1 MATNNFA
8 FEVKDM
14 LGLESTHLE
23 SQVVKIWLNGPMANR
38 VKVWKYFLGPFI
50 ANNNFAF
57 EVEAIQFLESTHLES
72 WVA

>member
-23 SQVVKIWLNGPMANR
+23 SHMAKIGLNGP
-38 VKVWKYFLGPFI
+38 
-50 ANNNFAF
+50 
-57 EVEAIQFLESTHLES
+57 HD
-72 WVA
+72 